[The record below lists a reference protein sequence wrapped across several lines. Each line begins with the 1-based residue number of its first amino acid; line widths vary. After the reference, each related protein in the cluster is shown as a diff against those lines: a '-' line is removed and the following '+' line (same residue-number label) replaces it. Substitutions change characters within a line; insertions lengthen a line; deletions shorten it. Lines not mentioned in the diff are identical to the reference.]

1 MPPLRERKLDIP
13 ALVHHFIEKKSRQMA
28 LQSVPVPAPRE
39 IDRLMAY
46 NWPGNARELENA
58 VERAIIVS
66 AGKPLVF
73 DHLPSGQA
81 AVYEERKDEEQTLSL
96 RETESRQIR
105 RALEKTM
112 GKVSGREGRPRYS
125 ASMQAR
131 CATG

>member
-1 MPPLRERKLDIP
+1 
-13 ALVHHFIEKKSRQMA
+13 MA
-28 LQSVPVPAPRE
+28 LQSVPTLAPRE

-46 NWPGNARELENA
+46 HWPGNARELENA

-73 DHLPSGQA
+73 DHLPSGQP

-105 RALEKTM
+105 QALEKTM
-112 GKVSGREGRPRYS
+112 GKVSGRGGAAEILGINAGTLRHRMRKLGVPFGRKMKTRKSGPAS
-125 ASMQAR
+125 AMRA
-131 CATG
+131 